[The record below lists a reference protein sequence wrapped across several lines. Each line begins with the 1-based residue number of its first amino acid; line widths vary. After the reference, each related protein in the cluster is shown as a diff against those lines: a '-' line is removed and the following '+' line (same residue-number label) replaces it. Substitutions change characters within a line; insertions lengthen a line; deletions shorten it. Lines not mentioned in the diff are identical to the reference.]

1 MSFYHKPVMKDECIN
16 FLDVK
21 PDGIYLDCTAG
32 GGGHSQAILDKLS
45 QNGRLIA
52 FDKDDAAITECSKRF
67 EGDSRVELVK
77 SDFKLAPVW
86 LKERDLYGKIDGIII
101 DLGVSS
107 KQLDDRTRGFSY
119 LGGNYQLDMR
129 MDQSQSLT
137 AKTIVSEYD
146 KQQIFEIIKKYG
158 EEKFAQNIAKN
169 IVEYRQ
175 HTPIETTEQ
184 LVEIIDKSIPY
195 AFKKNTGHPAKRTF
209 QALRIAVNGELDNLD
224 SALTSLVRALKT
236 GGNMVVLTFHSLEDR
251 IVKQTFAYLE
261 LDCVCDKHA
270 PICTCD
276 KVSEVKLLTKFVVA
290 STEEQEQN
298 SRSISAKLRAV
309 QKK

>member
-1 MSFYHKPVMKDECIN
+1 MSFYHKPVMKDECID

-52 FDKDDAAITECSKRF
+52 FDKDQAAIEECSKRF
-67 EGDSRVELVK
+67 AGDNRVELVK
-77 SDFKLAPVW
+77 SDFKLASVW
-86 LKERDLYGKIDGIII
+86 LEENGLYGKVDGIMI

-119 LGGNYQLDMR
+119 LGGDYQLDMR

-146 KQQIFEIIKKYG
+146 KQEIFEIIKKYG

-175 HTPIETTEQ
+175 RTPIETTEQ

-224 SALTSLVRALKT
+224 TALTSLVRALKP

-270 PICTCD
+270 PICTCG

-290 STEEQEQN
+290 SAEEQEEN

>member
-1 MSFYHKPVMKDECIN
+1 MSFYHKPVMKDECID

-52 FDKDDAAITECSKRF
+52 FDKDDAAIEECSKRF
-67 EGDSRVELVK
+67 AGDTRVELVK

-86 LKERDLYGKIDGIII
+86 LEEKGLYGKIDGIMI

-107 KQLDDRTRGFSY
+107 KQLDDKTRGFSY
-119 LGGNYQLDMR
+119 LGGDYQLDMR

-146 KQQIFEIIKKYG
+146 KQEIFEIIKKYG

-195 AFKKNTGHPAKRTF
+195 AFKKNSGHPAKRTF

-224 SALTSLVRALKT
+224 TALTSLVRALKS

-270 PICTCD
+270 PICTCG

-290 STEEQEQN
+290 SAEEQEEN
-298 SRSISAKLRAV
+298 SRSISAKLRAI